1 MSDESRVLNLGFHPE
16 WIDPTAFV
24 ASNATVIGEVHVGR
38 QSTILFGAVVRGD
51 STPIWIG
58 ERTNV
63 QDLACLHGD
72 PGFPCR
78 LGNGVTIGHGA
89 IVHGADVE
97 DDVLIG
103 IRAIVLNGAKIGRHS
118 IIGAG
123 ALVAEGKVIPPRSL
137 VLGVPG
143 KIVRELTAEDI
154 AKIEH
159 AANHYVTAGI
169 QYASQAKPT

>member
-1 MSDESRVLNLGFHPE
+1 MSDESKTLNLEFHPE
-16 WIDPTAFV
+16 WIDSTAFV
-24 ASNATVIGEVHVGR
+24 ASNATIIGEVHVGGR
-38 QSTILFGAVVRGD
+38 STILFGAVVRGD

-58 ERTNV
+58 DRTNI

-89 IVHGADVE
+89 IVHGAEVE

-103 IRAIVLNGAKIGRHS
+103 IRAILLNGAKIGRHS

-123 ALVAEGKVIPPRSL
+123 ALVPEGKVIPPRSL

-143 KIVRELTAEDI
+143 KIVRELTSEDI

-159 AANHYVTAGI
+159 AANHYVAASI
-169 QYASQAKPT
+169 QYASRFKTT